1 MMLATEGSVK
11 YPAVVDKV
19 NNITCRSLLDTGA
32 GSSYASSPFLK
43 KLNKQPVRKETRMIE
58 MVIHLTVRKID
69 VFEVKIK
76 DLSGSFQF
84 KSEVSKVERETLLSL
99 PSLNY
104 DPVLKQQQYIR
115 KIAMNDMDK
124 KTE

>member
-11 YPAVVDKV
+11 Y
-19 NNITCRSLLDTGA
+19 LDTGV

-43 KLNKQPVRKETRMIE
+43 QMNKQPVRKETKMIE
-58 MVIHLTVRKID
+58 MVMHLTVRKID

-99 PSLNY
+99 PSLNCE
-104 DPVLKQQQYIR
+104 PVLKQQQHLR
-115 KIAMNDMDK
+115 KITMNDMDK